1 MKLHTATRA
10 PAGSAPW
17 IRDKKRFRLAMILTT
32 VLTLLSIRYP
42 GVRPLYEEAL
52 RALHLPLAIPLFG
65 KAHIVYPGLI
75 FTGFALWTLYLI
87 WDSLNRH
94 RIIFCILL
102 LWLLPILG
110 KAALAGYQALIPPGV
125 YAVSADQE
133 QQACSVT
140 LEKGL
145 ATGDCSFVVTNY
157 GSKPVELQSSVAFDI
172 DLSGKETHT
181 LTVPLRD
188 TRISPRGIEV
198 IGGSF
203 SQKFDE
209 LGDLSGTLSWGNN
222 ALESDTFKLTV
233 SDGSRERVWGD

>member
-1 MKLHTATRA
+1 MNLHPATHA
-10 PAGSAPW
+10 PSDSVPW
-17 IRDKKRFRLAMILTT
+17 IRDKKRFRFAMILTAI
-32 VLTLLSIRYP
+32 LTLLSIRYP

-75 FTGFALWTLYLI
+75 FTGFALWALYLI

-94 RIIFCILL
+94 RILLCILL

-125 YAVSADQE
+125 YAVSVDQD
-133 QQACSVT
+133 QQACRVS
-140 LEKGL
+140 LDKGV
-145 ATGDCSFVVTNY
+145 ATGDCSFVVTNH
-157 GSKPVELQSSVAFDI
+157 GSKPIELQSSVTFDI
-172 DLSGKETHT
+172 DLSGKEKHT
-181 LTVPLRD
+181 LTIPLRD

-203 SQKFDE
+203 TQTFDE
-209 LGDLSGTLSWGNN
+209 LKDLSGNISWNN
-222 ALESDTFKLTV
+222 ALETGTFKLTV